1 MTRKRQRSA
10 FAPHARPTTARQAGF
25 GLVEL
30 MVSML
35 IGLVII
41 GALVTL
47 FVNTSGNNRELARA
61 NSMIENGRFAI
72 KVLEDDL
79 VHAGYWG
86 GLVPMFDDQTSVD
99 PPTDVPAAV
108 PDPCLPY
115 DPADPW
121 DDDYKMSLIG
131 IPVQVYDDPA
141 TVGSCV
147 AEAII
152 DPAEYQPGTDLLIVR
167 RAELCLPGEADS
179 YCDADDDENLYVQAG
194 FCTAEEDTPY
204 VFDTGEFI
212 DDTNPSPLHKLDC
225 ATAAD
230 KRKFVSN
237 LYYVRNY
244 AVDAG
249 DGIPTLVR
257 SQFAADPATGIAVHQ
272 PPVALVEGVEGFR
285 VELGVDDVS
294 KTDDPVAYGAAV
306 EWEDPLDKV
315 TPTNRGDGVPDG
327 DYVRC
332 DPDCATNP
340 LTLDE
345 LMNVTSARIYVLARS
360 REASPNYTDNKT
372 YTLGLA
378 GDVDPPD
385 DKFKRHVFTTT
396 VRLPNV
402 AGRRVT
408 P

>member
-1 MTRKRQRSA
+1 MTRQHPASA
-10 FAPHARPTTARQAGF
+10 AHAPAASARQAGF

-41 GALVTL
+41 GALVSL

-79 VHAGYWG
+79 AHAAYWAG
-86 GLVPMFDDQTSVD
+86 FVPMFDDLTSVD
-99 PPTDVPAAV
+99 VPTDVPSGV
-108 PDPCLPY
+108 PDPCRDY
-115 DPADPW
+115 VDDPW
-121 DDDYKMSLIG
+121 DDDYKTDLIG
-131 IPVQVYDDPA
+131 IPVQVYDDPD

-147 AEAII
+147 AEGVI
-152 DPAEYQPGTDLLIVR
+152 DPADYQLGTDLLIVR
-167 RAELCLPGEADS
+167 HAELCLPGEADS
-179 YCDADDDENLYVQAG
+179 YCEDDDADDLYFQAA
-194 FCTAEEDTPY
+194 FCATAPDPY
-204 VFDTGEFI
+204 VFDTSETI
-212 DDTNPSPLHKLDC
+212 DASASPPQKLDC
-225 ATAAD
+225 ATVAD
-230 KRKFVSN
+230 KRRFVSS
-237 LYYVRNY
+237 LYWVRNY
-244 AVDAG
+244 AVTAG

-257 SQFAADPATGIAVHQ
+257 SQFAHVGGIPAYE
-272 PPVALVEGVEGFR
+272 PPVALVEGVEAFR

-294 KTDDPVAYGAAV
+294 KTGDAVDYTAAID
-306 EWEDPLDKV
+306 WQDPLNKF

-332 DPDCATNP
+332 DPDCDTGP
-340 LTLDE
+340 LTVDE

-360 REASPNYTDNKT
+360 REASPNYTDSKT
-372 YTLGLA
+372 YTLGSA
-378 GDVDPPD
+378 GDVGPFD
-385 DKFKRHVFTTT
+385 DHFKRHVFVTT

-402 AGRRVT
+402 AGRRMT